1 MTLGVQGMTRNHR
14 AAGSGRRIFGL
25 TGRLRALLAT
35 LPLMLFATVAW
46 SQDTGLRLEAVDVSP
61 QAGERVV
68 IYLTLSGPAPEPLS
82 FAIDNPARISIDLP
96 DTGLATGARRTV
108 VKQGALD
115 TVVAAEAQGRTR
127 VVLNMDYMVPYQ
139 TRVDG
144 NTVVVTLGNAPAS
157 ASAAPTFGT
166 VEADA
171 PARFGDKAVTD
182 VDFRRT
188 EDGGGRVIVTLTDPS
203 IAVDMR
209 EQGGNIV
216 LDFRNAEL
224 PANLRRRLDVLDFA
238 TPVTTIDS
246 VRAGDGARVI
256 VAATG
261 DYEPVAYQ
269 ADNVFT
275 LEVKPVAKAE
285 QEMLSVYDEGKEYTG
300 QRLTLNF
307 QDIETRAVLQL
318 LADVSGLNMVVS
330 DTVTGNVTL
339 RLRNVP
345 WDQALD
351 IVMATRGLDSRQVD
365 NVIMVAPAAEIA
377 ARERADLAARQELQE
392 LTPLRSDYIQI
403 NYAKASEL
411 AALIQGGGENSLVSE
426 RGSVSIDERTNTL
439 LVYDTADRLQ
449 DIRELV
455 QILDIPVKQVLIES
469 RIVIVNDNFS
479 RDLGVRMGLTYVD
492 DNGDGLISVTG
503 SGTGSDTIVQS
514 GIDNIN
520 TTGTPF
526 PVDVPPI
533 NERYNVNLP
542 IDNPAGRI
550 ALAILDSDY
559 LLDLELQAAQSE
571 GQGEVISTPRV
582 ITANQKEALIKQGV
596 EIPYQEAAS
605 SGATTTQFKE
615 AVLSLLVTPQIT
627 PDDRI
632 IMDLEV
638 SQDNVGE
645 FVPSATGGLVP
656 SIDTRSVTTQVLV
669 NDGETVVLGGIF
681 ETERRETINK
691 VPILGDIPGVG
702 RLFRSNSDTS
712 NKRELLIFVTPK
724 ILREGSNI
732 Y

>member
-1 MTLGVQGMTRNHR
+1 MTLGVQGMTRNYQ
-14 AAGSGRRIFGL
+14 AASGRRNFWL
-25 TGRLRALLAT
+25 TRRLRALVAT
-35 LPLMLFATVAW
+35 LPLMIFATGALA
-46 SQDTGLRLEAVDVSP
+46 QDAGLRLKAVDVTT
-61 QAGERVV
+61 QAGGRVAV
-68 IYLTLSGPAPEPLS
+68 YLTMSGPAPEPLS
-82 FAIDNPARISIDLP
+82 FAIDSPPRISIDLP
-96 DTGLATGARRTV
+96 DTGLALASRRTV
-108 VKQGALD
+108 FKEGPLD
-115 TVVAAEAQGRTR
+115 TVMAAEAQGRTR

-144 NTVVVTLGNAPAS
+144 NVIVVTLGTGAAGPAAAPSFTTAETSAPA
-157 ASAAPTFGT
+157 AAGP
-166 VEADA
+166 
-171 PARFGDKAVTD
+171 KAVTD

-188 EDGGGRVIVTLTDPS
+188 EEGGGRVVVTLTDPHTD
-203 IAVDMR
+203 VDMR
-209 EQGGNIV
+209 EEGANTVI
-216 LDFRNAEL
+216 DFRKTDL
-224 PANLRRRLDVLDFA
+224 PTNLRRRLDVLDFA

-246 VRAGDGARVI
+246 VRAGDGARII

-261 DYEPVAYQ
+261 DYETYAYQ

-275 LEVKPVAKAE
+275 LEVQPVVKVP
-285 QEMLSVYDEGKEYTG
+285 QENMGIYDEGKEYTG

-351 IVMATRGLDSRQVD
+351 IVMATRGLDSRKIN
-365 NVIMVAPAAEIA
+365 NVIMVAPADEIA
-377 ARERADLAARQELQE
+377 ARERADLAARKELQE
-392 LTPLRSDYIQI
+392 LTPLRSDYIQV
-403 NYAKASEL
+403 NYAKATEL
-411 AALIQGGGENSLVSE
+411 AALIQGGGDNSLLSD
-426 RGSVSIDERTNTL
+426 RGTVSIDERTNTL
-439 LVYDTADRLQ
+439 LVYDTADRLA
-449 DIRELV
+449 DIRDLV
-455 QILDIPVKQVLIES
+455 HILDIPVKQVLIES
-469 RIVIVNDNFS
+469 RIVIVNDDFS
-479 RDLGVRMGLTYVD
+479 RDLGVRMGVTYVD

-503 SGTGSDTIVQS
+503 GSEGSDTIVQS

-520 TTGTPF
+520 NTGSPF
-526 PVDVPPI
+526 PVTVPPI

-571 GQGEVISTPRV
+571 GRGEVISTPRV

-596 EIPYQEAAS
+596 EIPYQESSS

-632 IMDLEV
+632 IMDLQV
-638 SQDNVGE
+638 SQDNVGQ

-691 VPILGDIPGVG
+691 VPLLGDIPGLG
-702 RLFRSNSDTS
+702 RLFKSNSDQS